1 MKEET
6 KHAVIIIVGSL
17 FATIMLY
24 FALHNEAERVQKEQQ
39 RRSEMYKFI
48 GDEENIN
55 NRSY

>member
-17 FATIMLY
+17 FATILLY

-39 RRSEMYKFI
+39 RRFEMYKFI
-48 GDEENIN
+48 GDE
-55 NRSY
+55 